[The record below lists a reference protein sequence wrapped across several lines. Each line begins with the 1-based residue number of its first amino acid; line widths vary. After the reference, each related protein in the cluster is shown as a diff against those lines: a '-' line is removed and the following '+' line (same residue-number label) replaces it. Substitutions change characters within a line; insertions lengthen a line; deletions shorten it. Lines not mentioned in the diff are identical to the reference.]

1 MFSLDRENNNFLVK
15 IILKIIDLRI
25 YQYIILLFIVYKI
38 KIINYNLQLYSIFGD
53 DFSLWVFDKKYD
65 IVFIV
70 LTVVF
75 IILFRFHLQYQVQI

>member
-25 YQYIILLFIVYKI
+25 YQYIILLFIVYKK